1 MKWGEW
7 ICCHSAIKFKPLD
20 TERKVKKM
28 KPGSVW
34 DLKALCLF
42 KKDMMW
48 SLFLL
53 STERV
58 GGVIRLHLS
67 GEGCCYF
74 FPWKLWLAIRSP
86 LKVTGSVHDS
96 AAHKRLRFFPCLALA
111 ITATVERSG
120 DVFKMRPRSLPDC
133 FTEMLSYIYWVSNEA
148 PASSAK

>member
-1 MKWGEW
+1 M
-7 ICCHSAIKFKPLD
+7 
-20 TERKVKKM
+20 
-28 KPGSVW
+28 
-34 DLKALCLF
+34 
-42 KKDMMW
+42 
-48 SLFLL
+48 
-53 STERV
+53 
-58 GGVIRLHLS
+58 IRLHLS

-74 FPWKLWLAIRSP
+74 FPWKLCLAIRSP

-111 ITATVERSG
+111 ITATMERSG